1 MIVVKNSIVSDDVA
15 DQRFCCDCAVCRGAC
30 CVDGDSGA
38 PLLEEEV
45 PVLEAILPEVRPYMT
60 PEGIAA
66 VEAQGVAV
74 RDRDGDLGTPLIDGS
89 ACAFINY
96 ASDGTALCAIEI
108 AHSKFKIQNSE
119 TETQNSKFKIQNSET
134 ETQNSKFKIQNSEFK
149 KPLSC
154 HLYPIRV
161 EDYGEFTAVNYHRW
175 DICRHAHGQGEPLY
189 IYLKEPLV
197 RRFGTEWY
205 DELLQE
211 IANRHE

>member
-15 DQRFCCDCAVCRGAC
+15 DQHFCCDCAVCRGAC

-45 PVLEAILPEVRPYMT
+45 SILEAILPEVRPYMT
-60 PEGIAA
+60 DEGIAT
-66 VEAQGVAV
+66 VERQGVAV
-74 RDRDGDLGTPLIDGS
+74 RDKDGDLGTPLIAGG
-89 ACAFINY
+89 ACAYITY
-96 ASDGTALCAIEI
+96 DGDLALCAIEKAFRANNFQFSI
-108 AHSKFKIQNSE
+108 FNFQ
-119 TETQNSKFKIQNSET
+119 FP
-134 ETQNSKFKIQNSEFK
+134 
-149 KPLSC
+149 KPVSC

-175 DICRHAHGQGEPLY
+175 DICRHAHGQGESLY

-211 IANRHE
+211 ISNRHE